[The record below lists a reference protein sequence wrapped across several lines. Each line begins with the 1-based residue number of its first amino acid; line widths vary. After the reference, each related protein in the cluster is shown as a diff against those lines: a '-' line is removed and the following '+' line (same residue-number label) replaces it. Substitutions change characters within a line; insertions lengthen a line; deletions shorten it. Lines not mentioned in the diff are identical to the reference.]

1 MDKRKPSAEDQAEED
16 YPLGGDMA
24 KEVCEN
30 CGKAIKVSINKGQG
44 YCSENCK
51 SILLGDPVLSE
62 LIAQGG
68 RVEIDPRGIR

>member
-1 MDKRKPSAEDQAEED
+1 
-16 YPLGGDMA
+16 MA